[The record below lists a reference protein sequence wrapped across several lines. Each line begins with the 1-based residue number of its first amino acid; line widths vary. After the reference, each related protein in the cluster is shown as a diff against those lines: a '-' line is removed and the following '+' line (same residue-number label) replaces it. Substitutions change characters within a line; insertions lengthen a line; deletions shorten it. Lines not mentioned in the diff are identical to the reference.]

1 MNLDIFSN
9 QTLLESIDWFIKIKM
24 MILKDLKLKVINQ
37 NYYKSKNQ
45 NYYKSKIKKL
55 KILM

>member
-45 NYYKSKIKKL
+45 NYYKSKL
-55 KILM
+55 L